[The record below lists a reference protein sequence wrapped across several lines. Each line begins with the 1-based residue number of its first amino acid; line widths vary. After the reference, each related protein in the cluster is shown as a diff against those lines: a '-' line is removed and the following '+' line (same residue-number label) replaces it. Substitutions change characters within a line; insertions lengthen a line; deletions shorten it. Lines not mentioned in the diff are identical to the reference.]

1 MEVAQKKRLTLELR
15 AGLRKKREGRAF
27 SANDHFNFVFFF
39 DAMNIS
45 IYGLLFLAS

>member
-27 SANDHFNFVFFF
+27 SANDHFNFFFF